1 MVALNFI
8 TGLVALISL
17 RAVNAGAC
25 RPKSSSTLLSVSD
38 TTLITSETSVQTLA
52 ETSSVTIDE
61 TSVPFTTID
70 STIALTT
77 AETTIETSFATEDD
91 ATTTVESSAVTDF
104 TTDITTFITLTADTT
119 TEIASTTTPFVPAD
133 LFPCT
138 DDSDCESVTFCDA
151 TRCGCVN
158 GFCELLEVV
167 ISVPVRRIF

>member
-1 MVALNFI
+1 MVSPNFIIGFVAL
-8 TGLVALISL
+8 VSL
-17 RAVNAGAC
+17 RAVSAGAC
-25 RPKSSSTLLSVSD
+25 RPKPSSTLLPVSD
-38 TTLITSETSVQTLA
+38 TTLIASETSLQTLA

-61 TSVPFTTID
+61 TSVPFTTVD

-119 TEIASTTTPFVPAD
+119 TEVASTATPFVPAD

-138 DDSDCESVTFCDA
+138 EDSDCDSVTFCDA

-158 GFCELLEVV
+158 GFCKLVEVV
-167 ISVPVRRIF
+167 IEVPVRRII